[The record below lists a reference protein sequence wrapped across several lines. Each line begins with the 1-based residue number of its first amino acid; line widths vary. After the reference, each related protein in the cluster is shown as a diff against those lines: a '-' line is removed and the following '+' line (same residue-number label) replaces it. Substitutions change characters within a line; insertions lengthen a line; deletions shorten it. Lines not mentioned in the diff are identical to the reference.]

1 MDIKEFVAGSLTQLV
16 QGLND
21 AQREIMKAGGRV
33 NPPVLQTTQGKL
45 IFCEDTE
52 YGKTIVAEIE
62 FDIALTV
69 TQSEGNKAAIGVF
82 TALIGAGAQAQAES
96 VGQNTSRIKFSV
108 PVLFPRGMCDQK
120 SSQSGT
126 AP

>member
-1 MDIKEFVAGSLTQLV
+1 MDIKEFVAGALTQLV

-21 AQREIMKAGGRV
+21 AQGEIMKAGGSV
-33 NPPVLQTTQGKL
+33 NPPVLETDQRRL
-45 IFCEDTE
+45 IFCNNTE
-52 YGKTIVAEIE
+52 SGKTIIAEIE

-82 TALIGAGAQAQAES
+82 TALIGAGAQTQAES

-108 PVLFPRGMCDQK
+108 PVLFPRPKRD
-120 SSQSGT
+120 
-126 AP
+126 